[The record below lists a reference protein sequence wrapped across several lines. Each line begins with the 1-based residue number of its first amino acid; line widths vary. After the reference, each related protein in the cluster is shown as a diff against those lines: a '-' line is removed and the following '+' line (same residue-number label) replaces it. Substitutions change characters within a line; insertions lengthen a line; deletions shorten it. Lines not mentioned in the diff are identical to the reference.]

1 MSGIKRDYAEKLKDK
16 NISDQFNDRFAM
28 VKNHFN
34 LLGALFF
41 ELLNFRTFDLCHICS
56 F

>member
-1 MSGIKRDYAEKLKDK
+1 MTGIKRDYAQKLKDK

-34 LLGALFF
+34 LLEVLFF
-41 ELLNFRTFDLCHICS
+41 ELLIYVIFPHFDHV
-56 F
+56 

>member
-1 MSGIKRDYAEKLKDK
+1 MTGLKRDSAEKLKDK

-41 ELLNFRTFDLCHICS
+41 ELFIYVIFAHFDHV
-56 F
+56 

>member
-1 MSGIKRDYAEKLKDK
+1 MAGIKRDYAEKLKDK

-41 ELLNFRTFDLCHICS
+41 ELLIYVIFAHFDHV
-56 F
+56 

>member
-1 MSGIKRDYAEKLKDK
+1 MTGIKRDYAEKLKDK

-34 LLGALFF
+34 LLGAFF
-41 ELLNFRTFDLCHICS
+41 RIFLYVIFAHFDHV
-56 F
+56 